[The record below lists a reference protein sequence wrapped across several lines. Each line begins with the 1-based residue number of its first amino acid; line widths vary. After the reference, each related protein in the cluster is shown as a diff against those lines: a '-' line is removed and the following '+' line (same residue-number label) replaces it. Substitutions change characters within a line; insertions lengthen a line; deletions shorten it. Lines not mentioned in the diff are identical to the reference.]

1 MKVDLRPD
9 IDMRDYFNTFINNI
23 LINKSKEQAKL
34 DKINANINEIYQ
46 YLTPRKGI
54 IADKYNLRLDKY
66 SEFVNKISDNN
77 LELYNDVNKIYKH
90 IDINED
96 KSDIIQL
103 IKLVNF
109 FNTKKEIQNKI
120 DYYEKCSN
128 INKIQFRDIVS
139 EYYYTVHKFLLLGY
153 GYRYMGGIGTF
164 LINRFRN
171 NKAKE
176 VIDFRQT
183 AINKQMIINAGKEL
197 YDDKEAK
204 IAKANNKEYKGIKY
218 IAYKEIREA
227 NKFIFIKSKYWKG
240 YKYILMLADYINPKY
255 RNLSLEEIAKLCK
268 TEENVYRAQI
278 GIRYKAKILSLIN
291 PASSIRFYRD

>member
-23 LINKSKEQAKL
+23 LVNKSREQAKL
-34 DKINANINEIYQ
+34 DKINTNIDEIYQ

-54 IADKYNLRLDKY
+54 IADKYNIRLDEY
-66 SEFVNKISDNN
+66 SEFNDKIANDS
-77 LELYNDVNKIYKH
+77 LELFSDVNKIYKH

-96 KSDIIQL
+96 KTDIIQL

-109 FNTKKEIQNKI
+109 FNTKKEIQDKI
-120 DYYEKCSN
+120 NYYEKCSN

-153 GYRYMGGIGTF
+153 GYKYMGGIGTF

-171 NKAKE
+171 NKARE
-176 VIDFRQT
+176 FIDFRQT
-183 AINKQMIINAGKEL
+183 AINKQAIIDAGKEL
-197 YDDKEAK
+197 YNDEEAK
-204 IAKANNKEYKGIKY
+204 IAKANNEEYKGIKY

-227 NKFIFIKSKYWKG
+227 NKFVFIKSKYWKG
-240 YKYILMLADYINPKY
+240 YKYIFMLADYINPKY
-255 RNLSLEEIAKLCK
+255 RNLSLEDIAKVCG
-268 TEENVYRAQI
+268 TEENVYNAQI